1 MGKIQSGVKPPQ
13 SKKEGSGLIFWS
25 LEAGGRAAHLFSIH
39 PDTSAA
45 EFKTIQPF
53 FNGGG

>member
-1 MGKIQSGVKPPQ
+1 MESNAPMGK
-13 SKKEGSGLIFWS
+13 SKV
-25 LEAGGRAAHLFSIH
+25 EAGGGMAAHLFLIQ

-53 FNGGG
+53 FNGGL